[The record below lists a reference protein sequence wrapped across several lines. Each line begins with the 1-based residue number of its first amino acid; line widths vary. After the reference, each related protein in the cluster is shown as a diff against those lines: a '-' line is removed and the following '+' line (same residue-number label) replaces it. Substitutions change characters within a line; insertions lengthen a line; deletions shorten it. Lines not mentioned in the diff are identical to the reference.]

1 MMRKISGHELRDRLV
16 SSKLASVSAPTEEMR
31 IAALSPP
38 GNRELLAIIAT
49 RRPRSISELATLANR
64 LQPNVSRSINALARA
79 GLLTADI
86 QGRSTV
92 PRLTAEGER
101 KAKDLG
107 FIKTSSASAEPAPES
122 PQVSS
127 VKPTEALPPPRAQE
141 LVLSA
146 VILAP
151 TDQANDSDAVE
162 ADVTARL
169 RVDKKSAP
177 TVVHARVDL
186 NAVCTG
192 LLANWWSVLC
202 RREDPY
208 KMFALQ
214 RKTEDAISPAVLFA
228 RATGRMELFVR
239 STADEDELASPE
251 RHSLAVDEFTDIVL
265 NELAR
270 PLVHHLRARKRF
282 DRPVESLLHRTE
294 EILQE
299 PDELLFWRTAG
310 ALGLTYRDMT
320 DAGAENVAALLN
332 AIADEGAR
340 LDFASATD
348 SDWALQSLIW
358 AQEEITKKAG
368 QNNLPRLIELRQ
380 GEPINLAGVEP
391 WRIGK
396 DRARETRAQIGLAPD
411 RPVGGLPGLSRLF
424 SDDDRFTPS
433 AAGEEILRG
442 FQGFSKDLP
451 VVVVRDEGPRS
462 TAFLMARAIGDYL
475 VYGSHEAP
483 IADIYSDRQAVGRK
497 FAAEFMAPAEGVV
510 HMIDVE
516 RKSRATVADHYG
528 VGRGVVNHQYEN
540 SVAQYAH

>member
-1 MMRKISGHELRDRLV
+1 MMMRKISGHELRDSLV
-16 SSKLASVSAPTEEMR
+16 SRKQEWVSRPTEEMR
-31 IAALSPP
+31 IEALSSA
-38 GNRELLAIIAT
+38 GNRELLEIIAT
-49 RRPRSISELATLANR
+49 RRPRSISELATLAKR

-79 GLLTADI
+79 GLLTAET

-92 PRLTAEGER
+92 PCLTAEGER

-107 FIKTSSASAEPAPES
+107 FIKTSGPEPES
-122 PQVSS
+122 PQVSPAE
-127 VKPTEALPPPRAQE
+127 PTEASPPLRAQE
-141 LVLSA
+141 PVLSA
-146 VILAP
+146 IILAT

-169 RVDKKSAP
+169 RADKKSAP

-186 NAVCTG
+186 NAVCTDV
-192 LLANWWSVLC
+192 LANWWSVLC

-214 RKTEDAISPAVLFA
+214 RKTGDAISPAVLFA

-239 STADEDELASPE
+239 STTDEDEQSSPE
-251 RHSLAVDEFTDIVL
+251 RHSLTVDEFTDIVL

-270 PLVHHLRARKRF
+270 PLVDHLRARKRF

-299 PDELLFWRTAG
+299 SDELLFWRTAG

-320 DAGAENVAALLN
+320 DAGAKNVAALLN

-348 SDWALQSLIW
+348 SDWALHSLIW
-358 AQEEITKKAG
+358 AQEEITKKAE

-380 GEPINLAGVEP
+380 GEPIDLGGVEP
-391 WRIGK
+391 WRTGK
-396 DRARETRAQIGLAPD
+396 DRAREARAQIGLAQD
-411 RPVGGLPGLSRLF
+411 RPVGGLAGLSRLF
-424 SDDDRFTPS
+424 ADDHCFAPS

-462 TAFLMARAIGDYL
+462 TAFLMTRAIGDYL

-483 IADIYSDRQAVGRK
+483 VADIYSDRQAVGRK
-497 FAAEFMAPAEGVV
+497 FAAEFMAPAEAVV

-516 RKSRATVADHYG
+516 HKSKATVADHFG